1 MVPTPEMGERISPI
15 HYVDE
20 QTPPTLLLYGTD
32 DKLAAPAPRYV
43 QKALA
48 AGCRAELY
56 LAEGQGHGFFNEMP
70 WFERTLRRAEAF
82 LISLGYI
89 S

>member
-1 MVPTPEMGERISPI
+1 MGERISLLR
-15 HYVDE
+15 YVDE
-20 QTPPTLLLYGTD
+20 HTPPTLLIYGTED
-32 DKLAAPAPRYV
+32 ALGEPAPRYV

-70 WFERTLRRAEAF
+70 WFERTLKRAEAF
-82 LISLGYI
+82 LVSLGYI